1 MHTVFGLNFF
11 VFCILALF
19 LIMYFTKEIRDEGF
33 FSEDNQVKE
42 EPFGASPG
50 TFDQLRSTRVPPPTG
65 TTAAVSTMHDPN
77 RRPEQEMEDMI
88 QSNLTKKALMEMTES
103 GMQGPDYASA

>member
-1 MHTVFGLNFF
+1 MNTVFGLNFF

-33 FSEDNQVKE
+33 FSEEKKESE

-50 TFDQLRSTRVPPPTG
+50 TFDQLRSTSVPPQTG
-65 TTAAVSTMHDPN
+65 TEVAHMKDPN

-88 QSNLTKKALMEMTES
+88 QSNLTKKALLEMTES
-103 GMQGPDYASA
+103 GMQGADYASA

>member
-1 MHTVFGLNFF
+1 
-11 VFCILALF
+11 
-19 LIMYFTKEIRDEGF
+19 MYFTKEIRDEGF
-33 FSEDNQVKE
+33 FSKDNQE

-50 TFDQLRSTRVPPPTG
+50 TFDQLRSTSVPPLTG
-65 TTAAVSTMHDPN
+65 TTASHDPN

-88 QSNLTKKALMEMTES
+88 QSNLTKKALMDMTES

>member
-33 FSEDNQVKE
+33 FSEEAKE

-50 TFDQLRSTRVPPPTG
+50 TFDQLRSTSVPLPTG
-65 TTAAVSTMHDPN
+65 TAAAASHDPN
-77 RRPEQEMEDMI
+77 RRPEQEIEDMI
-88 QSNLTKKALMEMTES
+88 QSKLTKKALMDMTES